1 MKEKIFWTV
10 DDAVNPQVIY
20 DPVAAADTA
29 DYYIFVGFFAISPWN
44 HFYGE
49 TSTMSV
55 TEG

>member
-29 DYYIFVGFFAISPWN
+29 DYYIFGGFFAISPWN